1 MVVNYL
7 FDYQILKEVIKMPK
21 PKSGWDFEGWASKND
36 LQCEDGLII
45 RKDAF
50 KHNDGKKV
58 PLVWNHVHDSP
69 SVVLGHAILENRDQ
83 GVYAYCYLNNSQAG
97 RDAKEAIQ
105 HGDIESLSIWANNV
119 DRLGNDV
126 NHGNIRELSLVVAG
140 ANPGACVESVFQH
153 GMGMDLDDEE
163 GLFYTGE
170 PIILSH
176 AAEDPKGKPDLNDE
190 EELEDDETVGEVIE
204 TLTDKQKAAVAILID
219 QAVSDNSGDDDEER
233 EGDDDEVRHNIFE
246 SQGKNDT
253 TIISHAVAEKIFID
267 AKRLGSFKEA
277 IKANIE
283 DGTVDKNTIMHAG
296 GYLSKDGM
304 TTGMEIAKG
313 TQQYGFNDVSMLL
326 PDYKNLNV
334 PPEFIK
340 RDQTWVEKLMSKVH
354 NTPLPRVRSTFADI
368 TEDEARAKGYIKGN
382 QKKEEV
388 FRTLKR
394 ATDPQTIYKKQK
406 LDRDDIIDLNSEFDV
421 VNWLKMEM
429 KIMIAEEKAR
439 AMLIGDGRPSD
450 SDDKIQEIHIRP
462 VVTDVPLF
470 NTIVKV
476 TVSLNANEETI
487 AKAIINAMIKNRKKF
502 KGTGK
507 PDLWTNDDYIT
518 DMLLLENAIGDKI
531 YRSEN
536 ELATTLRVGEIIP
549 VEPMEGYEVT
559 IGENK
564 YPLIGT
570 MVNFADY
577 NVGRD
582 PRFDKDQIM
591 EGFDIDF
598 NQHKYLMED
607 RFSGALVKPF
617 SAVTFV
623 LDKQ

>member
-1 MVVNYL
+1 
-7 FDYQILKEVIKMPK
+7 MPK
-21 PKSGWDFEGWASKND
+21 EGWDFEGWASKND
-36 LQCEDGLII
+36 LQCEDGLVI

-50 KHNDGKKV
+50 KSNDGKKV
-58 PLVWNHVHDSP
+58 PMVWNHVHNTP
-69 SVVLGHAILENRDQ
+69 SVVLGHAILENRKE

-97 RDAKEAIQ
+97 KDAKEAVQ
-105 HGDIESLSIWANNV
+105 HGDVESLSIWANNV

-126 NHGNIRELSLVVAG
+126 NHGNIRELSLVLAG
-140 ANPGACVESVFQH
+140 ANPGAFIESVLQH
-153 GMGMDLDDEE
+153 GVVMDLDDDEA
-163 GLFYTGE
+163 LFYTGE
-170 PIILSH
+170 PITVISH
-176 AAEDPKGKPDLNDE
+176 AAEDAKGKPISDEKTE
-190 EELEDDETVGEVIE
+190 EEDDDETVGEVIE

-219 QAVSDNSGDDDEER
+219 QAVSGDSGDDK
-233 EGDDDEVRHNIFE
+233 EGDDKEMRHNIFE
-246 SQGKNDT
+246 TQGKNDT
-253 TIISHAVAEKIFID
+253 TIISHAVAEKIFVD

-283 DGTVDKNTIMHAG
+283 DGTVDKDTIQHAG
-296 GYLSKDGM
+296 GYLSDPKMATGM
-304 TTGMEIAKG
+304 TTATGN
-313 TQQYGFNDVSMLL
+313 QQYGFNDVSMLL

-334 PPEFIK
+334 PPEWIK
-340 RDQTWVEKLMSKVH
+340 RDQTWVDKLMSKVH
-354 NTPLPRVRSTFADI
+354 NTPFPRVRSTFADI

-394 ATDPQTIYKKQK
+394 TTDPQTIYKKQK

-421 VNWLKMEM
+421 VNWLKGEM
-429 KIMIAEEKAR
+429 KMMIKEEKAR

-476 TVSLNANEETI
+476 KVAADATPEVI
-487 AKAIINAMIKNRKKF
+487 AKATVNAIIKGRKEF

-507 PDLWTNDDYIT
+507 PDFWTNDDIIT

-531 YRSEN
+531 YKTEN
-536 ELATTLRVGEIIP
+536 ELATTLRVDEIIP
-549 VEPMEGYEVT
+549 VEPMEGYELT
-559 IGENK
+559 IDNVK

-570 MVNFADY
+570 IVNFADY

-582 PRFDKDQIM
+582 SRFDKDQIM

-623 LDKQ
+623 LDKATAGWTP

>member
-1 MVVNYL
+1 
-7 FDYQILKEVIKMPK
+7 MPK
-21 PKSGWDFEGWASKND
+21 PKNGWDFEGWASKND

-58 PLVWNHVHDSP
+58 PLVWNHVHDNP

-153 GMGMDLDDEE
+153 GVSMDLDDDE

-176 AAEDPKGKPDLNDE
+176 ASVEDPKGETNSDE
-190 EELEDDETVGEVIE
+190 GEQKSEYDKTIGEVID
-204 TLTDKQKAAVAILID
+204 TLSDEQKAAVAILID
-219 QAVSDNSGDDDEER
+219 QAVSDNSVDEEGDDEEM
-233 EGDDDEVRHNIFE
+233 RHNIFE
-246 SQGKNDT
+246 SQGRNDT

-296 GYLSKDGM
+296 GYLSEEAM
-304 TTGMEIAKG
+304 TRGMETAKG
-313 TQQYGFNDVSMLL
+313 NQQYGFNDVSMLL
-326 PDYKNLNV
+326 SDYKNLNV
-334 PPEFIK
+334 PPEFIN
-340 RDQTWVEKLMSKVH
+340 RDQTWVSKLMSKVH
-354 NTPLPRVRSTFADI
+354 NTPFPRVRSTFADI

-394 ATDPQTIYKKQK
+394 TTDPQTIYKKQK

-429 KIMIAEEKAR
+429 KIMIMEEKAR

-476 TVSLNANEETI
+476 TVQTNASEEVI
-487 AKAIINAMIKNRKKF
+487 AKATINAMIKNRKKF

-507 PDLWTNDDYIT
+507 PDLWANGDYIT

-531 YRSEN
+531 YKSEN

-549 VEPMEGYEVT
+549 VEPMEGREISVD
-559 IGENK
+559 GQN
-564 YPLIGT
+564 YPLIAT

-582 PRFDKDQIM
+582 SRFDKDQVM

-617 SAVTFV
+617 AAVTFV

>member
-1 MVVNYL
+1 M
-7 FDYQILKEVIKMPK
+7 IKE
-21 PKSGWDFEGWASKND
+21 GWDFEGWATKND
-36 LQCEDGLII
+36 LECEDGRII

-50 KHNDGKKV
+50 KTNHGKKV
-58 PLVWNHVHDSP
+58 PLVWNHVHNTP
-69 SVVLGHAILENRDQ
+69 GVVLGHAILENRKE
-83 GVYAYCYLNNSQAG
+83 GVYAYCYFNNSQAG
-97 RDAKEAIQ
+97 QDAREAVN
-105 HGDIESLSIWANNV
+105 HGDVESLSIWANNI
-119 DRLGNDV
+119 DQIGKDV
-126 NHGNIRELSLVVAG
+126 NHGNIRELSLVLAG
-140 ANPGACVESVFQH
+140 ANPGAFIESVIQH
-153 GMGMDLDDEE
+153 GIPMEDGDEE
-163 GLFYTGE
+163 GWIYTGE

-176 AAEDPKGKPDLNDE
+176 ASDDPKGKPSEDE
-190 EELEDDETVGEVIE
+190 EKETDDETIGEVIE

-219 QAVSDNSGDDDEER
+219 QAVSDNSEDKKE
-233 EGDDDEVRHNIFE
+233 EGDEKEMRHNIFE
-246 SQGKNDT
+246 SQGNKDNT
-253 TIISHAVAEKIFID
+253 VISHAVAEKIFID

-277 IKANIE
+277 IKANIL
-283 DGTVDKNTIMHAG
+283 DGTVDEETIMHAG
-296 GYLSKDGM
+296 GYLSDPSM
-304 TTGMEIAKG
+304 TTGMTVATG
-313 TQQYGFNDVSMLL
+313 NQQYGFNDVSMLL

-334 PPEFIK
+334 PPEWIK
-340 RDQTWVEKLMSKVH
+340 RDQTWVDKLMSKVH
-354 NTPLPRVRSTFADI
+354 NTPFPRVRSTFADI

-394 ATDPQTIYKKQK
+394 STDPQTIYKKQK

-421 VNWLKMEM
+421 VNWLKGEM
-429 KIMIAEEKAR
+429 KMKIREEKAR

-470 NTIVKV
+470 NTIIKVKV
-476 TVSLNANEETI
+476 AADATPEVI
-487 AKAIINAMIKNRKKF
+487 AKAAVNAIIKGRKKF

-507 PDLWTNDDYIT
+507 PDFWTNDDIIT

-531 YRSEN
+531 YKTEN

-549 VEPMEGYEVT
+549 VEPMEGYELT
-559 IGENK
+559 IDGNK

-570 MVNFADY
+570 IVNFADY

-582 PRFDKDQIM
+582 SRFDKDQIM

-598 NQHKYLMED
+598 NQHKYLIED

-617 SAVTFV
+617 AAVTFV
-623 LDKQ
+623 LDKAAAGGTP